1 MALNR
6 FSFPSVDMWAILY
19 FDFGIRFKHTPY
31 SKMAAILAF
40 FCFDL
45 ALAKQKVLVDNASNQ
60 LSNQF
65 IQRNE
70 SAFHPLIK

>member
-1 MALNR
+1 
-6 FSFPSVDMWAILY
+6 
-19 FDFGIRFKHTPY
+19 
-31 SKMAAILAF
+31 MAAVLAF